1 MINLSSYADIYVSNL
16 VGSVLQKLYYEDHN
30 VSFFKHYNTFSIPL
44 KSVNNAML
52 QSGNIVQILYHE
64 FQPGTIKG
72 GYSPM
77 MDWVNALYE
86 RFFSTEESFE
96 TFLDNAGIYS
106 LHKKIYITYRETGVC
121 QRTEEIV
128 PVENEYE
135 HDKFLNGLIGVFNY
149 ICEKV
154 PLLIVLNK
162 VHLASFSTYEFLY
175 KEITQNPNNKLAFLC
190 TINEVFVVPDY
201 LKSIRNDIMVVLESK
216 NMIQDWGLEDKDNS
230 TDESDIFTPVSES
243 FDTYLV
249 LINNMIET
257 GCVTQAIYYCDII
270 KEALDGGT
278 LTASEESLHRFFRL
292 YGDANFKAGNYPR
305 TLTICDER
313 KGILSSK
320 SDDEIVDRFNFEY
333 TYLVALCH
341 SSAGQD
347 MLAEKYADD
356 CADFAVRNGDEYL
369 IFKTDLLK
377 CMVKFRSW
385 INVYLWHIDYTPSP
399 EFLQKAEEYGY
410 YNHLAYIYFF
420 CFGNDRS
427 YYNVDPE
434 YCESHE
440 HYKKGMYFA
449 DMLSNDSVK
458 LRVFKKNVVFSSG
471 FGYYPAVVHFYK
483 KSLVILSK
491 QDNLTEMGNVY
502 NGLGYNRIVSEQ
514 FNEADAYFNSAMEIW
529 YKLGKPE
536 NMGESLYNMAVNAM
550 LARDYQSA
558 CDLLVTAVR
567 IMKNLNQNKL
577 ELCNMSK
584 IYGMIALCFIK
595 LGVEYN
601 AQLYLNRMQL
611 VLYHLIFPEGEPS
624 YFLWDDDMFFY
635 YFDRGLVARKDS
647 LAEAQ
652 HNFDRANFHLKRTEG
667 LWFFAY
673 ELFAIEQADLYRAQG
688 RHVEANELLQDCLDF
703 CTKNNYK
710 DKIERI
716 NSALTGNPL
725 EEKNYKIGLKK
736 ISASQA
742 IELSRRVGAELQL
755 RLKNK
760 SIDFLTNWQE
770 LMNHDDIEVK
780 ALINT
785 SMYSIQ
791 NNYNADKIIYL
802 GVENGKADLI
812 YCDKDYH
819 PSPEMLQGMVSFF
832 IHHPNEFMTN
842 RLEKSFYDYKDL
854 IGLFGINKVVSMI
867 GVPIVVDGKLQS
879 VLLALMEMHD
889 NFANNFSLF
898 LDGDLTIFSVA
909 FHQLVDALN
918 RLATQER
925 IRKMNV
931 QLEQTSVTDMLTG
944 LYNRQGFA
952 KTLNEEMKKYES
964 APNVTT
970 TVLYIDLDNF
980 KFYNDTFGHA
990 IGDVILVSF
999 AEIFKQITKDK
1010 GYAIRYGG
1018 DEFVI
1023 VLTESSE
1030 EEGVEVAK
1038 SIYQRLDETD
1048 GFAARLKEKMG
1059 KDFKIDPK
1067 NRVSCSI
1074 GISTANV
1081 FSKEAIDEAMKQA
1094 DDALYVVKKTT
1105 KRNYRVW
1112 KPDSESSR

>member
-1 MINLSSYADIYVSNL
+1 MSSNAESYVSNL
-16 VGSVLQKLYYEDHN
+16 VDSVLQKLYYEDHN

-44 KSVNNAML
+44 DVVNNAML
-52 QSGNIVQILYHE
+52 RSGNIVQILYHE
-64 FQPGTIKG
+64 FQPGVIKPA
-72 GYSPM
+72 YSPL
-77 MDWVNALYE
+77 MDWINALYDRYYANE
-86 RFFSTEESFE
+86 LTFE
-96 TFLDNAGIYS
+96 TFLENAGVYS
-106 LHKKIYITYRETGVC
+106 LHKSIYIKYRESGVC
-121 QRTEEIV
+121 QRTEEVI
-128 PVENEYE
+128 PIENEYE
-135 HDKFLNGLIGVFNY
+135 HDKFLKGLIGIFNY
-149 ICEKV
+149 ISEKV
-154 PLLIVLNK
+154 PLLIVFNK
-162 VHLASFSTYEFLY
+162 LHLAPLSTYEFLY
-175 KEITQNPNNKLAFLC
+175 KEITENPNNKLAFIC
-190 TINEVFVVPDY
+190 TVNEVFVLPDY
-201 LKSIRNDIMVVLESK
+201 VKSIKNDIVVALESK
-216 NMIQDWGLEDKDNS
+216 NLLQDWGLEDKENAP
-230 TDESDIFTPVSES
+230 DENDIFVPVAED
-243 FDTYLV
+243 FEKYLV
-249 LINNMIET
+249 LINNMVESGT
-257 GCVTQAIYYCDII
+257 MSQAIYYCDII

-278 LTASEESLHRFFRL
+278 LTVDEEAIHRFYRL
-292 YGDANFKAGNYPR
+292 YAYANFKAGNYPR
-305 TLTICDER
+305 TLTLCDER
-313 KGILSSK
+313 KGMINENT
-320 SDDEIVDRFNFEY
+320 DDAIINRFNFEY

-341 SSAGQD
+341 SCAGQD
-347 MLAEKYADD
+347 TLAEKYAEECSGFAEKIGDD
-356 CADFAVRNGDEYL
+356 YL
-369 IFKTDLLK
+369 IFKTELLK

-385 INVYLWHIDYTPSP
+385 TNVYLWNVAFEPASN
-399 EFLQKAEEYGY
+399 FLQNAEKYGY
-410 YNHLAYIYFF
+410 FNHLAYIYLF

-427 YYNVDPE
+427 YYDVDPE
-434 YCESHE
+434 FCESHDF
-440 HYKKGMYFA
+440 YKKGMHFA
-449 DMLSNDSVK
+449 DMLGNEAVK
-458 LRVFKKNVVFSSG
+458 LRAYKKNVVFSSA
-471 FGYYPAVVHFYK
+471 FGYYPAVDHFYK

-550 LARDYQSA
+550 LAHDYQSG

-584 IYGMIALCFIK
+584 IYGMIALCYIK

-624 YFLWDDDMFFY
+624 FFLWDDDMFFY

-652 HNFDRANFHLKRTEG
+652 HNFDRAQFHLKRTEG

-710 DKIERI
+710 DKVERL
-716 NSALTGNPL
+716 NSALTGNANP
-725 EEKNYKIGLKK
+725 EKHYNIGLKK
-736 ISASQA
+736 ISVAQA

-770 LMNHDDIEVK
+770 LMNRDDIDTRT
-780 ALINT
+780 LINT
-785 SMYSIQ
+785 AMYSIQ
-791 NNYNADKIIYL
+791 NNYNADKVLYL
-802 GVENGKADLI
+802 NVDKGKADLV

-819 PSPEMLQGMVSFF
+819 PSPEVLQGIVSFF
-832 IHHPNEFMTN
+832 MRNPGEFMTN

-867 GVPIVVDGKLQS
+867 GVPIIVDGKLQNL
-879 VLLALMEMHD
+879 LLALMEMHD

-925 IRKMNV
+925 IRKMNAK
-931 QLEQTSVTDMLTG
+931 LEQTSVTDMLTG
-944 LYNRQGFA
+944 LYNRQGFV
-952 KTLNEEMKKYES
+952 KTLNEEMKKYET
-964 APNVTT
+964 APDVTT

-999 AEIFKQITKDK
+999 AEIFKQITKEK

-1023 VLTESSE
+1023 VFTDSSE

-1038 SIYQRLDETD
+1038 SIYRRLDETD

-1081 FSKEAIDEAMKQA
+1081 FSKEAIDQAMKEA

-1112 KPDSESSR
+1112 KPDGGSAR

>member
-1 MINLSSYADIYVSNL
+1 MSSYADMYVSNL
-16 VGSVLQKLYYEDHN
+16 VDSVLQKLYYVDHN
-30 VSFFKHYNTFSIPL
+30 VRFFKHYNTFSIPL
-44 KSVNNAML
+44 KVVNDAML
-52 QSGNIVQILYHE
+52 KSGNIVQILYHE
-64 FQPGTIKG
+64 FQPGVIKG
-72 GYSPM
+72 AYSPM
-77 MDWVNALYE
+77 MDWVVALYD
-86 RFFSTEESFE
+86 RYYSTEQTFE
-96 TFLDNAGIYS
+96 TFLDNAGVYS
-106 LHKKIYITYRETGVC
+106 LHKSVYTNYRENGFC
-121 QRTEEIV
+121 QRKEEVI
-128 PVENEYE
+128 PIENEYE
-135 HDKFLNGLIGVFNY
+135 HDKFLKGLIGIFNY
-149 ICEKV
+149 ISEKV

-162 VHLASFSTYEFLY
+162 VHLASISSYEFIY
-175 KEITQNPNNKLAFLC
+175 KEITENPNKKMAFIC

-201 LKSIRNDIMVVLESK
+201 VKSVKNDIMVVLEGK
-216 NMIQDWGLEDKDNS
+216 NMIQDWGLDDKENAL
-230 TDESDIFTPVSES
+230 DEQDVFVPVAES
-243 FDTYLV
+243 FDSYLV

-257 GCVTQAIYYCDII
+257 GATTQAIYYCDII
-270 KEALDGGT
+270 KEAIDGGT
-278 LTASEESLHRFFRL
+278 LTADEESIHRFYRL
-292 YGDANFKAGNYPR
+292 YADANFQAGNYPR

-313 KGILSSK
+313 KGMINANT
-320 SDDEIVDRFNFEY
+320 DDVIVNRFNFEY

-341 SSAGQD
+341 SCAGQD
-347 MLAEKYADD
+347 TLAQKYAEECNGFAQKTGDD
-356 CADFAVRNGDEYL
+356 YL
-369 IFKTDLLK
+369 IFKTELLK

-385 INVYLWHIDYTPSP
+385 TNVYLWSVEFNPSP
-399 EFLQKAEEYGY
+399 HFLEDAEKYGY
-410 YNHLAYIYFF
+410 YNHLAYIYLF
-420 CFGNDRS
+420 CFGNDRT

-434 YCESHE
+434 FCESHDD
-440 HYKKGMYFA
+440 YQKGMQFA
-449 DMLSNDSVK
+449 EMLGNEAVK
-458 LRVFKKNVVFSSG
+458 LRAFKKNVVFSSG
-471 FGYYPAVVHFYK
+471 FGYYPAVDHFYK

-491 QDNLTEMGNVY
+491 QDNRSEMGNVY

-550 LARDYQSA
+550 LAHDYQSG

-577 ELCNMSK
+577 ELCNISK
-584 IYGMIALCFIK
+584 IYGMIALCYIK

-601 AQLYLNRMQL
+601 AQLFLNRMQL

-673 ELFAIEQADLYRAQG
+673 ELFAVEQADLYRAQG
-688 RHVEANELLQDCLDF
+688 RHVEANNLLQECLEF

-710 DKIERI
+710 DKIERL
-716 NSALTGNPL
+716 NSALTGNAI
-725 EEKNYKIGLKK
+725 EDKHYNIGLKK
-736 ISASQA
+736 ITVDQA

-755 RLKNK
+755 SLKNK

-770 LMNHDDIEVK
+770 LMNRDDIESK
-780 ALINT
+780 SLINT

-812 YCDKDYH
+812 YCDRDFH
-819 PSPEMLQGMVSFF
+819 PSPEVLQGIVSFF
-832 IHHPNEFMTN
+832 IRNPNEFMTN

-867 GVPIVVDGKLQS
+867 GVPIVVDGKLTS
-879 VLLALMEMHD
+879 ILLAFMEMHD

-925 IRKMNV
+925 IRKMNAK
-931 QLEQTSVTDMLTG
+931 LEQTSVTDMLTG

-952 KTLNEEMKKYES
+952 KTLSEEMKKYES
-964 APNVTT
+964 APDVTT

-999 AEIFKQITKDK
+999 AEIFKQITKEK

-1023 VLTESSE
+1023 VLTDSSE

-1048 GFAARLKEKMG
+1048 GFAAKLKEKMG

-1081 FSKEAIDEAMKQA
+1081 FSQEAINEAMKQA

-1112 KPDSESSR
+1112 KPDSGSSR

>member
-1 MINLSSYADIYVSNL
+1 MSSSADMYVSNL
-16 VGSVLQKLYYEDHN
+16 VDSVLQKLYYEEHN

-44 KSVNNAML
+44 KFVNNAML
-52 QSGNIVQILYHE
+52 KSGNIVQILFHE
-64 FQPGTIKG
+64 FQPGAIKAA
-72 GYSPM
+72 YSPM
-77 MDWVNALYE
+77 MDWVNALYGRYYAAE
-86 RFFSTEESFE
+86 QSFE
-96 TFLDNAGIYS
+96 SFLDNAGVYS
-106 LHKKIYITYRETGVC
+106 LHKNIYVKYRENGIC
-121 QRTEEIV
+121 QRTEEVI

-135 HDKFLNGLIGVFNY
+135 HDKFLKGLIGIFNY
-149 ICEKV
+149 VSEKV

-162 VHLASFSTYEFLY
+162 VHLASLSTYEFLY
-175 KEITQNPNNKLAFLC
+175 KEITENPNNKIAFIC

-201 LKSIRNDIMVVLESK
+201 VKAIKNDIMVALEGK
-216 NMIQDWGLEDKDNS
+216 NMIQDWGLEDKES
-230 TDESDIFTPVSES
+230 VADENDIFTPVNEA
-243 FDTYLV
+243 FDRYLL
-249 LINNMIET
+249 LINNMIES
-257 GCVTQAIYYCDII
+257 GAMAQAIYYCDII
-270 KEALDGGT
+270 KEAIDGKT
-278 LTASEESLHRFFRL
+278 ITAEEESIHRFYRL
-292 YGDANFKAGNYPR
+292 YADANFKLGNYPR

-313 KGILSSK
+313 KGIVSANTEDLL
-320 SDDEIVDRFNFEY
+320 VDRFNFEY
-333 TYLVALCH
+333 TYLVSLCH
-341 SSAGQD
+341 SCAGQD
-347 MLAEKYADD
+347 TLAQKYADD
-356 CADFAVRNGDEYL
+356 CGEFAKKSGDEYL
-369 IFKTDLLK
+369 IFKTELLK

-385 INVYLWHIDYTPSP
+385 TNVYLWHVDYTPTAN
-399 EFLQKAEEYGY
+399 FLENAEKYQY
-410 YNHLAYIYFF
+410 FNHLAYIYLF

-427 YYNVDPE
+427 YYDVDPE
-434 YCESHE
+434 FCESHD

-449 DMLSNDSVK
+449 DMLGNESVK
-458 LRVFKKNVVFSSG
+458 LRAYKKNVVFSSG
-471 FGYYPAVVHFYK
+471 FGYYPAVDHFYK

-550 LARDYQSA
+550 LARDYKSG

-584 IYGMIALCFIK
+584 IYGMIALCYINM
-595 LGVEYN
+595 GVEYN

-688 RHVEANELLQDCLDF
+688 RHVEANELLQNCLDF
-703 CTKNNYK
+703 CTENNYQ
-710 DKIERI
+710 DKIERL
-716 NSALTGNPL
+716 NSALTGNTI
-725 EEKNYKIGLKK
+725 EDKHYNIGLKK
-736 ISASQA
+736 ITINQA

-770 LMNHDDIEVK
+770 LMNRDDIDRKSLV
-780 ALINT
+780 NT

-802 GVENGKADLI
+802 GVENGKADLM
-812 YCDKDYH
+812 YCDRDYH
-819 PSPEMLQGMVSFF
+819 PSPEMLQGIVSFF
-832 IHHPNEFMTN
+832 IRNPSEFMTN

-879 VLLALMEMHD
+879 ILLALMEMHD
-889 NFANNFSLF
+889 NFANNFSIF

-952 KTLNEEMKKYES
+952 KTLSEEMKKYES
-964 APNVTT
+964 SPDVTT

-999 AEIFKQITKDK
+999 ANIFKQITKDK
-1010 GYAIRYGG
+1010 GYAIRFGG

-1023 VLTESSE
+1023 VLPDSSE
-1030 EEGVEVAK
+1030 EEGVEIAK
-1038 SIYQRLDETD
+1038 SIYAKLDETD
-1048 GFAARLKEKMG
+1048 GFAEKLKEKMG

-1074 GISTANV
+1074 GISTASV
-1081 FSKEAIDEAMKQA
+1081 FSQEAIDEAMKHA

-1112 KPDSESSR
+1112 KPDSESAR

>member
-1 MINLSSYADIYVSNL
+1 MYVSNL
-16 VGSVLQKLYYEDHN
+16 VDSVLQKLYYVDHN
-30 VSFFKHYNTFSIPL
+30 VRFFKHYNTFSIPL
-44 KSVNNAML
+44 KVVNDAML
-52 QSGNIVQILYHE
+52 KSGNIVQILYHE
-64 FQPGTIKG
+64 FQPGVIKG
-72 GYSPM
+72 AYSPM
-77 MDWVNALYE
+77 MDWVVALYD
-86 RFFSTEESFE
+86 RYYSTEQTFE
-96 TFLDNAGIYS
+96 TFLDNAGVYS
-106 LHKKIYITYRETGVC
+106 LHKSVYTNYRENGFC
-121 QRTEEIV
+121 QRKEEVI
-128 PVENEYE
+128 PIENEYE
-135 HDKFLNGLIGVFNY
+135 HDKFLKGLIGIFNY
-149 ICEKV
+149 ISEKV

-162 VHLASFSTYEFLY
+162 VHLASISSYEFIY
-175 KEITQNPNNKLAFLC
+175 KEITENPNKKMAFIC

-201 LKSIRNDIMVVLESK
+201 VKSVKNDIMVVLEGK
-216 NMIQDWGLEDKDNS
+216 NMIQDWGLDDKENAL
-230 TDESDIFTPVSES
+230 DEQDVFVPVAES
-243 FDTYLV
+243 FDSYLV

-257 GCVTQAIYYCDII
+257 GATTQAIYYCDII
-270 KEALDGGT
+270 KEAIDGGT
-278 LTASEESLHRFFRL
+278 LTADEESIHRFYRL
-292 YGDANFKAGNYPR
+292 YADANFQAGNYPR

-313 KGILSSK
+313 KGMINANT
-320 SDDEIVDRFNFEY
+320 DDVIVNRFNFEY

-341 SSAGQD
+341 SCAGQD
-347 MLAEKYADD
+347 TLAQKYAEECNGFAQKTGDD
-356 CADFAVRNGDEYL
+356 YL
-369 IFKTDLLK
+369 IFKTELLK

-385 INVYLWHIDYTPSP
+385 TNVYLWSVEFNPSP
-399 EFLQKAEEYGY
+399 HFLEDAEKYGY
-410 YNHLAYIYFF
+410 YNHLAYIYLF
-420 CFGNDRS
+420 CFGNDRT

-434 YCESHE
+434 FCESHDD
-440 HYKKGMYFA
+440 YQKGMQFA
-449 DMLSNDSVK
+449 EMLGNEAVK
-458 LRVFKKNVVFSSG
+458 LRAFKKNVVFSSG
-471 FGYYPAVVHFYK
+471 FGYYPAVDHFYK

-491 QDNLTEMGNVY
+491 QDNRSEMGNVY

-550 LARDYQSA
+550 LAHDYQSG

-577 ELCNMSK
+577 ELCNISK
-584 IYGMIALCFIK
+584 IYGMIALCYIK

-601 AQLYLNRMQL
+601 AQLFLNRMQL

-673 ELFAIEQADLYRAQG
+673 ELFAVEQADLYRAQG
-688 RHVEANELLQDCLDF
+688 RHVEANNLLQECLEF

-710 DKIERI
+710 DKIERL
-716 NSALTGNPL
+716 NSALTGNAI
-725 EEKNYKIGLKK
+725 EDKHYNIGLKK
-736 ISASQA
+736 ITVDQA

-755 RLKNK
+755 SLKNK

-770 LMNHDDIEVK
+770 LMNRDDIESK
-780 ALINT
+780 SLINT

-812 YCDKDYH
+812 YCDRDFH
-819 PSPEMLQGMVSFF
+819 PSPEVLQGIVSFF
-832 IHHPNEFMTN
+832 IRNPNEFMTN

-867 GVPIVVDGKLQS
+867 GVPIVVDGKLTS
-879 VLLALMEMHD
+879 ILLAFMEMHD

-925 IRKMNV
+925 IRKMNAK
-931 QLEQTSVTDMLTG
+931 LEQTSVTDMLTG

-952 KTLNEEMKKYES
+952 KTLSEEMKKYES
-964 APNVTT
+964 APDVTT

-999 AEIFKQITKDK
+999 AEIFKQITKEK

-1023 VLTESSE
+1023 VLTDSSE

-1048 GFAARLKEKMG
+1048 GFAAKLKEKMG

-1081 FSKEAIDEAMKQA
+1081 FSQEAINEAMKQA

-1112 KPDSESSR
+1112 KPDSGSSR

>member
-1 MINLSSYADIYVSNL
+1 MSSYADMYVSNL
-16 VGSVLQKLYYEDHN
+16 VDSVLQKLYYVDHN
-30 VSFFKHYNTFSIPL
+30 VRFFKHYNTFSIPL
-44 KSVNNAML
+44 KVVNDAML
-52 QSGNIVQILYHE
+52 KSGNIVQILYHE
-64 FQPGTIKG
+64 FQPGVIKG
-72 GYSPM
+72 AYSPM
-77 MDWVNALYE
+77 MDWVVALYD
-86 RFFSTEESFE
+86 RYYSTEQTFE
-96 TFLDNAGIYS
+96 TFLDNAGVYS
-106 LHKKIYITYRETGVC
+106 LHKSVYTNYRENGFC
-121 QRTEEIV
+121 QRKEEVI
-128 PVENEYE
+128 PIENEYE
-135 HDKFLNGLIGVFNY
+135 HDKFLKGLIGIFNY
-149 ICEKV
+149 ISEKV

-162 VHLASFSTYEFLY
+162 VHLASISSYEFIY
-175 KEITQNPNNKLAFLC
+175 KEITENPNKKMAFIC

-201 LKSIRNDIMVVLESK
+201 VKSVKNDIMVVLEGK
-216 NMIQDWGLEDKDNS
+216 NMIQDWGLDDKENAL
-230 TDESDIFTPVSES
+230 DEQDVFVPVAES
-243 FDTYLV
+243 FDSYLV

-257 GCVTQAIYYCDII
+257 GATTQAIYYCDII
-270 KEALDGGT
+270 KEAIDGGT
-278 LTASEESLHRFFRL
+278 LTADEESIHRFYRL
-292 YGDANFKAGNYPR
+292 YADANFQAGNYPR

-313 KGILSSK
+313 KGMINANT
-320 SDDEIVDRFNFEY
+320 DDVIVNRFNFEY

-341 SSAGQD
+341 SCAGQD
-347 MLAEKYADD
+347 TLAQKYAEECNGFAQKTGDD
-356 CADFAVRNGDEYL
+356 YL
-369 IFKTDLLK
+369 IFKTELLK

-385 INVYLWHIDYTPSP
+385 TNVYLWSVEFNPSP
-399 EFLQKAEEYGY
+399 HFLEDAEKYGY
-410 YNHLAYIYFF
+410 YNHLAYIYLF
-420 CFGNDRS
+420 CFGNDRT

-434 YCESHE
+434 FCESHDD
-440 HYKKGMYFA
+440 YQKGMQFA
-449 DMLSNDSVK
+449 EMLGNEAVK
-458 LRVFKKNVVFSSG
+458 LRAFKKNVVFSSG
-471 FGYYPAVVHFYK
+471 FGYYPAVDHFYK

-491 QDNLTEMGNVY
+491 QDNRSEMGNVY

-550 LARDYQSA
+550 LAHDYQSG

-577 ELCNMSK
+577 ELCNISK
-584 IYGMIALCFIK
+584 IYGMIALCYIK

-601 AQLYLNRMQL
+601 AQLFLNRMQL

-673 ELFAIEQADLYRAQG
+673 ELFAVEQADLYRAQG
-688 RHVEANELLQDCLDF
+688 RHVEANNLLQECLEF

-710 DKIERI
+710 DKIERL
-716 NSALTGNPL
+716 NSALTGNAI
-725 EEKNYKIGLKK
+725 EDKHYNIGLKK
-736 ISASQA
+736 ITVDQA

-755 RLKNK
+755 SLKNK

-770 LMNHDDIEVK
+770 LMNRDDIESK
-780 ALINT
+780 SLINT

-812 YCDKDYH
+812 YCDRDFH
-819 PSPEMLQGMVSFF
+819 PSPEVLQGIVSFF
-832 IHHPNEFMTN
+832 IRNPNEFMTN

-867 GVPIVVDGKLQS
+867 GVPIVVDGKLTS
-879 VLLALMEMHD
+879 ILLAFMEMHD

-925 IRKMNV
+925 IRKMNAK
-931 QLEQTSVTDMLTG
+931 LEQTSVTDMLTG

-952 KTLNEEMKKYES
+952 KTLSEEMKKYES
-964 APNVTT
+964 APDVTT

-980 KFYNDTFGHA
+980 KFYNDIFGHA

-999 AEIFKQITKDK
+999 AEIFKQITKEK

-1023 VLTESSE
+1023 VLTDSSE

-1048 GFAARLKEKMG
+1048 GFAAKLKEKMG

-1081 FSKEAIDEAMKQA
+1081 FSQEAINEAMKQA

-1112 KPDSESSR
+1112 KPDSGSSR

>member
-1 MINLSSYADIYVSNL
+1 MSSYADMYVSNL
-16 VGSVLQKLYYEDHN
+16 VDSVLQKLYYVDHN
-30 VSFFKHYNTFSIPL
+30 VRFFKHYNTFSIPL
-44 KSVNNAML
+44 KVVNDAML
-52 QSGNIVQILYHE
+52 KSGNIVQILYHE
-64 FQPGTIKG
+64 FQPGVIKG
-72 GYSPM
+72 AYSPM
-77 MDWVNALYE
+77 MDWVVALYD
-86 RFFSTEESFE
+86 RYYSTEQTFE
-96 TFLDNAGIYS
+96 TFLDNAGVYS
-106 LHKKIYITYRETGVC
+106 LHKSVYTNYRENGFC
-121 QRTEEIV
+121 QRKEEVI
-128 PVENEYE
+128 PIENEYE
-135 HDKFLNGLIGVFNY
+135 HDKFLKGLIGIFNY
-149 ICEKV
+149 ISEKV

-162 VHLASFSTYEFLY
+162 VHLASISSYEFIY
-175 KEITQNPNNKLAFLC
+175 KEITENPNKKMAFIC

-201 LKSIRNDIMVVLESK
+201 VKSVKNDIMVVLEGK
-216 NMIQDWGLEDKDNS
+216 NMIQDWGLDDKENAL
-230 TDESDIFTPVSES
+230 DEQDVFVPVAES
-243 FDTYLV
+243 FDSYLV

-257 GCVTQAIYYCDII
+257 GATTQAIYYCDII
-270 KEALDGGT
+270 KEAIDGGT
-278 LTASEESLHRFFRL
+278 LTADEESIHRFYRL
-292 YGDANFKAGNYPR
+292 YADANFQAGNYPR

-313 KGILSSK
+313 KGMINANT
-320 SDDEIVDRFNFEY
+320 DDVIVNRFNFEY

-341 SSAGQD
+341 SCAGQD
-347 MLAEKYADD
+347 TLAQKYAEECNGFAQKTGDD
-356 CADFAVRNGDEYL
+356 YL
-369 IFKTDLLK
+369 IFKTELLK

-385 INVYLWHIDYTPSP
+385 TNVYLWSVEFNPSP
-399 EFLQKAEEYGY
+399 HFLEDAEKYGY
-410 YNHLAYIYFF
+410 YNHLAYIYLF
-420 CFGNDRS
+420 CFGNDRT

-434 YCESHE
+434 FCESHDD
-440 HYKKGMYFA
+440 YQKGMQFA
-449 DMLSNDSVK
+449 EMLGNEAVK
-458 LRVFKKNVVFSSG
+458 LRAFKKNVVFSSG
-471 FGYYPAVVHFYK
+471 FGYYPAVDRFYK

-491 QDNLTEMGNVY
+491 QDNRSEMGNVY

-550 LARDYQSA
+550 LAHDYQSG

-577 ELCNMSK
+577 ELCNISK
-584 IYGMIALCFIK
+584 IYGMIALCYIK

-601 AQLYLNRMQL
+601 AQLFLNRMQL

-673 ELFAIEQADLYRAQG
+673 ELFAVEQADLYRAQG
-688 RHVEANELLQDCLDF
+688 RHVEANNLLQECLEF

-710 DKIERI
+710 DKIERL
-716 NSALTGNPL
+716 NSALTGNAI
-725 EEKNYKIGLKK
+725 EDKHYNIGLKK
-736 ISASQA
+736 ITVDQA

-755 RLKNK
+755 SLKNK

-770 LMNHDDIEVK
+770 LMNRDDIESK
-780 ALINT
+780 SLINT

-812 YCDKDYH
+812 YCDRDFH
-819 PSPEMLQGMVSFF
+819 PSPEVLQGIVSFF
-832 IHHPNEFMTN
+832 IRNPNEFMTN

-867 GVPIVVDGKLQS
+867 GVPIVVDGKLTS
-879 VLLALMEMHD
+879 ILLAFMEMHD

-925 IRKMNV
+925 IRKMNAK
-931 QLEQTSVTDMLTG
+931 LEQTSVTDMLTG

-952 KTLNEEMKKYES
+952 KTLSEEMKKYES
-964 APNVTT
+964 APDVTT

-980 KFYNDTFGHA
+980 KFYNDIFGHA

-999 AEIFKQITKDK
+999 AEIFKQITKEK

-1023 VLTESSE
+1023 VLTDSSE

-1048 GFAARLKEKMG
+1048 GFAAKLKEKMG

-1081 FSKEAIDEAMKQA
+1081 FSQEAINEAMKQA

-1112 KPDSESSR
+1112 KPDSGSSR

>member
-1 MINLSSYADIYVSNL
+1 MSSYADMYVSNL
-16 VGSVLQKLYYEDHN
+16 VDSVLQKLYYEDHN

-44 KSVNNAML
+44 NVVNQAML
-52 QSGNIVQILYHE
+52 KSGNIVQILYHE
-64 FQPGTIKG
+64 FQPGVIKG
-72 GYSPM
+72 AYCPM

-86 RFFSTEESFE
+86 RYYSSEQTFE
-96 TFLDNAGIYS
+96 TFLDNAGVYS
-106 LHKKIYITYRETGVC
+106 LHKSVYVKYRENGVC
-121 QRTEEIV
+121 QRIEEVI
-128 PVENEYE
+128 PIENEYE
-135 HDKFLNGLIGVFNY
+135 HDKFLAGLVGIFNY
-149 ICEKV
+149 ITEKV
-154 PLLIVLNK
+154 PLMIVLNK
-162 VHLASFSTYEFLY
+162 VHLAPLSTYEFLY
-175 KEITQNPNNKLAFLC
+175 KVIAKNPNNKLAVIC
-190 TINEVFVVPDY
+190 TLNEVFVIPDY
-201 LKSIRNDIMVVLESK
+201 VKSIKNDIMVVLEAK
-216 NMIQDWGLEDKDNS
+216 NWIQDWGLEDKENAL
-230 TDESDIFTPVSES
+230 DENDVFVPEAES
-243 FDTYLV
+243 FGKYLV
-249 LINNMIET
+249 LINNMVET
-257 GCVTQAIYYCDII
+257 GTTAQAIYYCDII
-270 KEALDGGT
+270 KEAIDGGA
-278 LTASEESLHRFFRL
+278 LTASDEDIHRFYRL
-292 YGDANFKAGNYPR
+292 YADANFRAGNYPR

-313 KGILSSK
+313 KSIIGANT
-320 SDDEIVDRFNFEY
+320 DDAIVDRINYEY

-341 SSAGQD
+341 SCGGQD
-347 MLAEKYADD
+347 TLAEKYADD
-356 CADFAVRNGDEYL
+356 CSEYAKKTGDEYL
-369 IFKTDLLK
+369 IFKTELLK
-377 CMVKFRSW
+377 CMVMFRSW
-385 INVYLWHIDYTPSP
+385 TNVYLWHIDFTPAP
-399 EFLQKAEEYGY
+399 GFLENAEKYGY
-410 YNHLAYIYFF
+410 YNHLAYIYLF

-434 YCESHE
+434 FCESHE

-449 DMLSNDSVK
+449 DMMDNEAVK
-458 LRVFKKNVVFSSG
+458 LRAYKKNVVFSSG
-471 FGYYPAVVHFYK
+471 FGYYPAVDHFYK

-550 LARDYQSA
+550 LARDYQSG
-558 CDLLVTAVR
+558 CDFLVTAVR
-567 IMKNLNQNKL
+567 IMKNLDQNKL

-595 LGVEYN
+595 LGIEYN

-635 YFDRGLVARKDS
+635 YFDRGLVAKKDS

-688 RHVEANELLQDCLDF
+688 RHMEANDLLQQCLEF

-716 NSALTGNPL
+716 NSALTGNSIP
-725 EEKNYKIGLKK
+725 ERHYNIGLKK
-736 ISASQA
+736 ISVTQA
-742 IELSRRVGAELQL
+742 IELSRRVGAEHQL
-755 RLKNK
+755 RLKNN

-770 LMNHDDIEVK
+770 LMNRDDIEPK
-780 ALINT
+780 SLIKT
-785 SMYSIQ
+785 AMYSIQ
-791 NNYNADKIIYL
+791 NNYNADKVVYL
-802 GVENGKADLI
+802 NVDKGKADLV

-819 PSPEMLQGMVSFF
+819 PSPEMLQGIVSFF
-832 IHHPNEFMTN
+832 IRNPNEFMTN
-842 RLEKSFYDYKDL
+842 RLEKSFYDYKEL

-867 GVPIVVDGKLQS
+867 GIPVVVDGKLQNI
-879 VLLALMEMHD
+879 LLALMEMHD
-889 NFANNFSLF
+889 NFSNNFSLF

-925 IRKMNV
+925 IRKMNAK
-931 QLEQTSVTDMLTG
+931 LEQTSVTDMLTG

-952 KTLNEEMKKYES
+952 KTLAEEMKKYES
-964 APNVTT
+964 APDVTT

-1038 SIYQRLDETD
+1038 SIYRRLDETD
-1048 GFAARLKEKMG
+1048 GFAERLKEKMG

-1081 FSKEAIDEAMKQA
+1081 FSQAAINEAMKQA

>member
-1 MINLSSYADIYVSNL
+1 MSSYADMYVSNL
-16 VGSVLQKLYYEDHN
+16 VDSVLQKLYYVDHN
-30 VSFFKHYNTFSIPL
+30 VRFFKHYNTFSIPL
-44 KSVNNAML
+44 KVVNDAML
-52 QSGNIVQILYHE
+52 KSGNIVQILYHE
-64 FQPGTIKG
+64 FQPGVIKG
-72 GYSPM
+72 AYSPM
-77 MDWVNALYE
+77 MDWVVALYD
-86 RFFSTEESFE
+86 RYYSTEQTFE
-96 TFLDNAGIYS
+96 TFLDNAGVYS
-106 LHKKIYITYRETGVC
+106 LHKSVYTNYRENGFC
-121 QRTEEIV
+121 QRKEEVI
-128 PVENEYE
+128 PIENEYE
-135 HDKFLNGLIGVFNY
+135 HDKFLKGLIGIFNY
-149 ICEKV
+149 ISEKV

-162 VHLASFSTYEFLY
+162 VHLASISSYEFIY
-175 KEITQNPNNKLAFLC
+175 KEITENPNKKMAFIC

-201 LKSIRNDIMVVLESK
+201 VKSVKNDIMVVLEGK
-216 NMIQDWGLEDKDNS
+216 NMIQDWGLDDKENAL
-230 TDESDIFTPVSES
+230 DEQDVFVPVAES
-243 FDTYLV
+243 FDSYLV

-257 GCVTQAIYYCDII
+257 GATTQAIYYCDII
-270 KEALDGGT
+270 KEAIDGGT
-278 LTASEESLHRFFRL
+278 LTADEESIHRFYRL
-292 YGDANFKAGNYPR
+292 YADANFQAGNYPR

-313 KGILSSK
+313 KGMINANT
-320 SDDEIVDRFNFEY
+320 DDVIVNRFNFEY

-341 SSAGQD
+341 SCAGQD
-347 MLAEKYADD
+347 TLAQKYAEECNGFAQKTGDD
-356 CADFAVRNGDEYL
+356 YL
-369 IFKTDLLK
+369 IFKTELLK

-385 INVYLWHIDYTPSP
+385 TNVYLWSVEFNPSP
-399 EFLQKAEEYGY
+399 HFLEDAEKYGY
-410 YNHLAYIYFF
+410 YNHLAYIYLF
-420 CFGNDRS
+420 CFGNDRT

-434 YCESHE
+434 FCESHDD
-440 HYKKGMYFA
+440 YQKGMQFA
-449 DMLSNDSVK
+449 EMLGNEAVK
-458 LRVFKKNVVFSSG
+458 LRAFKKNVVFSSG
-471 FGYYPAVVHFYK
+471 FGYYPAVDHFYK

-491 QDNLTEMGNVY
+491 QDNRSEMGNVY

-550 LARDYQSA
+550 LAHDYQSG

-577 ELCNMSK
+577 ELCNISK
-584 IYGMIALCFIK
+584 IYGMIALCYIK

-601 AQLYLNRMQL
+601 AQLFLNRMQL

-673 ELFAIEQADLYRAQG
+673 ELFAVEQADLYRAQG
-688 RHVEANELLQDCLDF
+688 RHVEANNLLQECLEF

-710 DKIERI
+710 DKIERL
-716 NSALTGNPL
+716 NSALTGNAI
-725 EEKNYKIGLKK
+725 EDKHYNIGLKK
-736 ISASQA
+736 ITVDQA

-755 RLKNK
+755 SLKNK

-770 LMNHDDIEVK
+770 LMNRDDIESK
-780 ALINT
+780 SLINT

-812 YCDKDYH
+812 YCDRDFH
-819 PSPEMLQGMVSFF
+819 PSPEVLQGIVSFF
-832 IHHPNEFMTN
+832 IRNPNEFMTN

-867 GVPIVVDGKLQS
+867 GVPIVVDGKLTS
-879 VLLALMEMHD
+879 ILLAFMEMHD

-925 IRKMNV
+925 IRKMNAK
-931 QLEQTSVTDMLTG
+931 LEQTSVTDMLTG

-952 KTLNEEMKKYES
+952 KTLSEEMKKYES
-964 APNVTT
+964 APDVTT

-999 AEIFKQITKDK
+999 AEIFKQITKEK

-1023 VLTESSE
+1023 VLTDSSE

-1048 GFAARLKEKMG
+1048 GFAAKLKEKMG

-1081 FSKEAIDEAMKQA
+1081 FSQEAINEAMKQA

-1112 KPDSESSR
+1112 KPDSGSSI

>member
-1 MINLSSYADIYVSNL
+1 MYVSNL
-16 VGSVLQKLYYEDHN
+16 VDSVLQKLYYVDHN
-30 VSFFKHYNTFSIPL
+30 VRFFKHYNTFSIPL
-44 KSVNNAML
+44 KVVNDAML
-52 QSGNIVQILYHE
+52 KSGNIVQILYHE
-64 FQPGTIKG
+64 FQPGVIKG
-72 GYSPM
+72 AYSPM
-77 MDWVNALYE
+77 MDWVVALYD
-86 RFFSTEESFE
+86 RYYSTEQTFE
-96 TFLDNAGIYS
+96 TFLDNAGVYS
-106 LHKKIYITYRETGVC
+106 LHKSVYTNYRENGFC
-121 QRTEEIV
+121 QRKEEVI
-128 PVENEYE
+128 PIENEYE
-135 HDKFLNGLIGVFNY
+135 HDKFLKGLIGIFNY
-149 ICEKV
+149 ISEKV

-162 VHLASFSTYEFLY
+162 VHLASISSYEFIY
-175 KEITQNPNNKLAFLC
+175 KEITENPNKKMAFIC

-201 LKSIRNDIMVVLESK
+201 VKSVKNDIMVVLEGK
-216 NMIQDWGLEDKDNS
+216 NMIQDWGLDDKENAL
-230 TDESDIFTPVSES
+230 DEQDVFVPVAES
-243 FDTYLV
+243 FDSYLV

-257 GCVTQAIYYCDII
+257 GATTQAIYYCDII
-270 KEALDGGT
+270 KEAIDGGT
-278 LTASEESLHRFFRL
+278 LTADEESIHRFYRL
-292 YGDANFKAGNYPR
+292 YADANFQAGNYPR

-313 KGILSSK
+313 KGMINANT
-320 SDDEIVDRFNFEY
+320 DDVIVNRFNFEY

-341 SSAGQD
+341 SCAGQD
-347 MLAEKYADD
+347 TLAQKYAEECNGFAQKTGDD
-356 CADFAVRNGDEYL
+356 YL
-369 IFKTDLLK
+369 IFKTELLK

-385 INVYLWHIDYTPSP
+385 TNVYLWSVEFNPSP
-399 EFLQKAEEYGY
+399 HFLEDAEKYGY
-410 YNHLAYIYFF
+410 YNHLAYIYLF
-420 CFGNDRS
+420 CFGNDRT

-434 YCESHE
+434 FCESHDD
-440 HYKKGMYFA
+440 YQKGMQFA
-449 DMLSNDSVK
+449 EMLGNEAVK
-458 LRVFKKNVVFSSG
+458 LRAFKKNVVFSSG
-471 FGYYPAVVHFYK
+471 FGYYPAVDHFYK

-491 QDNLTEMGNVY
+491 QDNRSEMGNVY

-550 LARDYQSA
+550 LAHDYQSG

-577 ELCNMSK
+577 ELCNISK
-584 IYGMIALCFIK
+584 IYGMIALCYIK

-601 AQLYLNRMQL
+601 AQLFLNRMQL

-673 ELFAIEQADLYRAQG
+673 ELFAVEQADLYRAQG
-688 RHVEANELLQDCLDF
+688 RHVEANNLLQECLEF

-710 DKIERI
+710 DKIERL
-716 NSALTGNPL
+716 NSALTGNAI
-725 EEKNYKIGLKK
+725 EDKHYNIGLKK
-736 ISASQA
+736 ITVDQA

-755 RLKNK
+755 SLKNK

-770 LMNHDDIEVK
+770 LMNRDDIESK
-780 ALINT
+780 SLINT

-812 YCDKDYH
+812 YCDRDFH
-819 PSPEMLQGMVSFF
+819 PSPEVLQGIVSFF
-832 IHHPNEFMTN
+832 IRNPNEFMTN

-867 GVPIVVDGKLQS
+867 GVPIVVDGKLTS
-879 VLLALMEMHD
+879 ILLAFMEMHD

-925 IRKMNV
+925 IRKMNAK
-931 QLEQTSVTDMLTG
+931 LEQTSVTDMLTG

-952 KTLNEEMKKYES
+952 KTLSEEMKKYES
-964 APNVTT
+964 APDVTT

-999 AEIFKQITKDK
+999 AEIFKQITKEK

-1023 VLTESSE
+1023 VLTDSSE

-1048 GFAARLKEKMG
+1048 GFAAKLKEKMG

-1081 FSKEAIDEAMKQA
+1081 FSQEAINEAMKQA

-1112 KPDSESSR
+1112 KPDSGSSI